1 VLQGQ
6 RNLNWYGFASPSRI
20 GYVGLDAD
28 FLPLLSEHVA
38 DLGELEDASKGMNF
52 DTRAAFVIGAQALAL
67 GIPFARTTQGVTCR
81 MPPLGISSY
90 SRFLGLRQ
98 LFFSRPHIASG
109 RFERMDYLPAERP
122 QRNNE
127 SLESAGLR
135 VHRKGGLHI
144 MQ

>member
-28 FLPLLSEHVA
+28 FLPLLPEHVT
-38 DLGELEDASKGMNF
+38 DLGQLEDAPKGMNF
-52 DTRAAFVIGAQALAL
+52 DTRAAFAISAQAVAL
-67 GIPFARTTQGVTCR
+67 GIPFARASRGVTCR
-81 MPPLGISSY
+81 MPPSSTSSY

-98 LFFSRPHIASG
+98 LFFSRQHIASG
-109 RFERMDYLPAERP
+109 RFERMNYSPEERP

-127 SLESAGLR
+127 SLESASLR
-135 VHRKGGLHI
+135 VHRRGG
-144 MQ
+144 